1 MCILK
6 KFSLSP
12 LTLCP
17 LFLLIYRSSLY
28 IGDIPFIMYVANVFL
43 SQDDCDTPTCPS
55 PLVRATGPRGT
66 ECTQVLR
73 MQELGTGRGRA
84 LET

>member
-17 LFLLIYRSSLY
+17 LFLLVYRSSLY
-28 IGDIPFIMYVANVFL
+28 IGDIPFIMY
-43 SQDDCDTPTCPS
+43 DCDTPTCPS

-66 ECTQVLR
+66 ECTQVLM
-73 MQELGTGRGRA
+73 MQKLGTGRGRA